1 MNDKNQKMIIII
13 FGIILIMYLI
23 AQIYDKYDVLQNQSV
38 SDISII
44 QNETTIFKEKFA
56 AVKKILNVDNKNN
69 SANVNNELQ
78 SILAKANCRLIN
90 ISSIDKNESALIFSG
105 TQNSILNF
113 IDTISPN
120 KNIVILKIKISDNQ
134 KNKIV
139 TMEYKIK

>member
-113 IDTISPN
+113 IDTISSN